1 MTINRFSRRPQA
13 TTSTATEEVAGT
25 EVAAEQ
31 QAPAVEQVT
40 AATAPVAETAAPV
53 VADQVEEEEEDLDA
67 DVPVDEDYEEE
78 SDDEQELVEEP
89 EATAPVVETAPAAAP
104 AARTFRRGVQAQ
116 AQQTPAVDAEAEE
129 EQEEETGRK
138 SLVTLGRTRREKPVA
153 QQTRQS
159 PLVSIGVVKRNAPK
173 EHRPA
178 EPGQR
183 ITNNEMKQRYLEALR
198 NVPGL
203 EGIQKADSDKLFK
216 LTVDFLFKDILLVH
230 PAKLGD
236 FLFTHK
242 AVPARYHAAPISPN
256 VTFIPDNEII
266 VCRVSKSEL
275 NGEMDKTI
283 LVPSGDTFIPCF
295 MNEAG
300 ELVQDDDRAAIV
312 ENYLALKAA
321 K

>member
-13 TTSTATEEVAGT
+13 TTSTATEEVAA
-25 EVAAEQ
+25 EVVAEQ
-31 QAPAVEQVT
+31 QAPVVEQ
-40 AATAPVAETAAPV
+40 AAAAAPIAEAAAPVATDP
-53 VADQVEEEEEDLDA
+53 VEEEDA
-67 DVPVDEDYEEE
+67 DADLPLEEDYEEE
-78 SDDEQELVEEP
+78 LEEEGDDEQELVEE
-89 EATAPVVETAPAAAP
+89 AAPVVETPAAAP
-104 AARTFRRGVQAQ
+104 AARQFRRGAAAQ
-116 AQQTPAVDAEAEE
+116 AAASTAPAADAEQ
-129 EQEEETGRK
+129 EQEEEEENTGRK

-153 QQTRQS
+153 QQPRQS
-159 PLVSIGVVKRNAPK
+159 SLVSIGVVKRNAPK

-216 LTVDFLFKDILLVH
+216 LTVDFLFKDVLLVH

-242 AVPARYHAAPISPN
+242 AVPARHHAAPISPN
-256 VTFIPDNEII
+256 VTFIPDHEII
-266 VCRVSKSEL
+266 VCRVNKTEL
-275 NGEMDKTI
+275 NGELDKTI
-283 LVPSGDTFIPCF
+283 LVPSGDTYIPCF